1 MILII
6 DNYDSFTYNLYAL
19 FRECGSDVFVVKND
33 QYVDAEAYDGIIISP
48 GPSSPE
54 HSGTTLR
61 FIKEHLGRKPLFG
74 VCLGMQAL
82 AYSLG
87 YPIVRAKTIRHGKVD
102 EIRVLKES
110 VLLRGLPEA
119 FNAVRYHSLAVD
131 MDERYITSISTH
143 DGTAMSIEDRGR
155 KYFGVQFHP
164 ESILSDF
171 GEQIVTN
178 FIEFAHMR
186 DGAAAGSVNREACEG
201 E

>member
-1 MILII
+1 MFLMI

-19 FRECGSDVFVVKND
+19 FRECGSEVVVVKND
-33 QYVDAEAYDGIIISP
+33 RYVDAEEYDGIIISP

-61 FIKEHLGRKPLFG
+61 FIKEHLGKKPLFG

-110 VLLRGLPEA
+110 VLFRGLPGA
-119 FNAVRYHSLAVD
+119 FNAVRYHSLAVE
-131 MDERYITSISTH
+131 MDDRYITSRSAH
-143 DGTAMSIEDRGR
+143 DGTPMSIEDRGG

-164 ESILSDF
+164 ESILTDF
-171 GEQIVTN
+171 GEQIVKN
-178 FIEFAHMR
+178 FIGFACMK
-186 DGAAAGSVNREACEG
+186 DCATAGSLNRNA
-201 E
+201 